1 MPRHASPS
9 PSVLLLKG
17 MDRCTHLHTRSS
29 SFSLLIPRSSFSSEA
44 AKLEGDPSVTVKE
57 LHDKILDSVNVKRS
71 MPRNA
76 WLWSLI
82 ESCQNQDDIN
92 LLFEVLHKLRRF
104 VNKWDLLAK
113 YSKKFSKDRVK
124 LRKTTFDVSMDFAA
138 KRGDTESLW
147 KVDKLR
153 SETYNQHTFLLLFLV
168 QRLTHLCFY
177 LVLLMFI
184 TFIAYTRRVSSLKVN
199 LKKLLPSSSLSA
211 RHMVTEFKKLVNEWA
226 CGGYQAPS

>member
-138 KRGDTESLW
+138 KR
-147 KVDKLR
+147 
-153 SETYNQHTFLLLFLV
+153 
-168 QRLTHLCFY
+168 
-177 LVLLMFI
+177 
-184 TFIAYTRRVSSLKVN
+184 AYTRRVSSLKVN

-211 RHMVTEFKKLVNEWA
+211 RHMVTEFKKLVNEWPVEVIRH
-226 CGGYQAPS
+226 QAEEDKKALADSLKSVIPSMVNVLLSSGLNVSVDLDESYKKDALLS

>member
-1 MPRHASPS
+1 M
-9 PSVLLLKG
+9 
-17 MDRCTHLHTRSS
+17 
-29 SFSLLIPRSSFSSEA
+29 
-44 AKLEGDPSVTVKE
+44 KE

-104 VNKWDLLAK
+104 VSTLKNAPLSNIKWLKDLPLQPGTADLVFSNCNDTDKWDLLAK

-138 KRGDTESLW
+138 KRGTFDCSTEELSLNT
-147 KVDKLR
+147 L
-153 SETYNQHTFLLLFLV
+153 
-168 QRLTHLCFY
+168 
-177 LVLLMFI
+177 
-184 TFIAYTRRVSSLKVN
+184 LKVW
-199 LKKLLPSSSLSA
+199 LCK
-211 RHMVTEFKKLVNEWA
+211 H
-226 CGGYQAPS
+226 